1 MVKPVASR
9 GLHNLVVQQLGRL
22 IVSGELAPGEGLPRE
37 EVLAERLNVSRTA
50 LREAM
55 KVLVA
60 KGLIESRQRTGA
72 RVREAIYWNQLD
84 ADVLG
89 WRCASM
95 PTESFVE
102 KLVEMRELIEP
113 GAAAAAAKRRTDE
126 QLAALKAAYDAM
138 AASEDL
144 DAWAEADL
152 AFHETLL
159 RATNNELMVSLFSV
173 IETALGTFFL
183 LSASNAASFKAA
195 LPHHEKVYEAVRRR
209 QPEVAR
215 QAMLKMVGES
225 RDNIRRRGG
234 KTP

>member
-1 MVKPVASR
+1 MVKPVTAR

-72 RVREAIYWNQLD
+72 RVREAIHWNQLD
-84 ADVLG
+84 ADVLA

-113 GAAAAAAKRRTDE
+113 GAAAAAARRRTDA
-126 QLAALKAAYDAM
+126 QLVTLKAAYDAM

-144 DAWAEADL
+144 DAWAQADL

-183 LSASNAASFKAA
+183 LSARNAANFKAA

-215 QAMLKMVGES
+215 QAMLRMVSES
-225 RDNIRRRGG
+225 RTNIRGRGR
-234 KTP
+234 KKA